1 MLDVR
6 GLETFYGDSQI
17 LFGVNLTVAAGE
29 VVALLG
35 RNGMGK
41 TTMLNSIVGLV
52 KPRAGRV
59 VFQGHDV
66 TGQATY
72 RIAQRGIGLV
82 PQELWA
88 APADHMEWLGEAQGI
103 IGFRLFELGGQ
114 IGPDLTAYQRDDLDT
129 MLLSI
134 INPGAEIREGYE
146 NFLLTTND
154 GRLATGFLVE
164 QDNRSVVL
172 RGFDGQ
178 DAIFDR
184 GEIRELKAQGAS
196 LMPGG

>member
-41 TTMLNSIVGLV
+41 TTMLNSLVGLV

-66 TGQATY
+66 TGQAT
-72 RIAQRGIGLV
+72 
-82 PQELWA
+82 
-88 APADHMEWLGEAQGI
+88 
-103 IGFRLFELGGQ
+103 
-114 IGPDLTAYQRDDLDT
+114 
-129 MLLSI
+129 
-134 INPGAEIREGYE
+134 
-146 NFLLTTND
+146 
-154 GRLATGFLVE
+154 
-164 QDNRSVVL
+164 
-172 RGFDGQ
+172 
-178 DAIFDR
+178 
-184 GEIRELKAQGAS
+184 
-196 LMPGG
+196 